1 MNLVY
6 LCGSI
11 IPSRAAN
18 SVHVMKMCQALA
30 RNGHS
35 VTLLAPMKRGE
46 YESGVDD
53 VFDFYDVE
61 RIFELRKLP
70 CPRIKGRSIIYAVAA
85 AWAVQKLRPDLVFG
99 RYVHGCALTAWM
111 GYPTIF
117 ECHQPIW
124 EIGTIHHGFF
134 ELLRRGTAFQKF
146 VVISEALKEIYMEEK
161 DMSPSQII
169 VAHDAADD
177 PGNVD
182 KPAVLSGAREEAL
195 QVGYVGNL
203 YSGKGMSVIAEVAP
217 RMPDLDFHVLGGA
230 EDDIAEW
237 KQRVEAENV
246 IFHGFVNQS
255 EVPRYME
262 ALDVCLLPNQ
272 RTVAVYGSG
281 EADIGRYTSPLKMF
295 EYMSH
300 GKPIIASDLPV
311 LREVLTD
318 GKNAVL
324 CNPEDSTEWIRAL
337 RQLNDDSSRRCRL
350 GEQARRDFEAEYTWS
365 ARAKRILTAAS
376 SSSNFSSSPMAASDA
391 IS

>member
-1 MNLVY
+1 
-6 LCGSI
+6 
-11 IPSRAAN
+11 
-18 SVHVMKMCQALA
+18 MKMCQALA

-35 VTLLAPMKRGE
+35 VTLLVPTKRGE
-46 YESGVDD
+46 YEPGVDD

-61 RIFELRKLP
+61 RIFELQKLP

-124 EIGTIHHGFF
+124 EIGRIHHAFF
-134 ELLRRGTAFQKF
+134 ELLRRGAGFQKF
-146 VVISEALKEIYMEEK
+146 VVISQALKDIYLEEK
-161 DMSPSQII
+161 DMAPSQIV

-177 PGNVD
+177 PGRVD
-182 KPAVLSGAREEAL
+182 DSAELTGAREEAL
-195 QVGYVGNL
+195 QIGYVGNL
-203 YSGKGMSVIAEVAP
+203 YTGKGMSVIAEVAP
-217 RMPDLDFHVLGGA
+217 RMPALDFHVVGGA

-262 ALDVCLLPNQ
+262 ALDICLLPNQ
-272 RTVAVYGSG
+272 RTVAVYGS
-281 EADIGRYTSPLKMF
+281 EDSDIGRYTSPLKMF

-318 GKNAVL
+318 DKNAML
-324 CNPEDSTEWIRAL
+324 CDPDDPEGWKRAL
-337 RQLNDDSSRRCRL
+337 RHLEKNTSLRQRL
-350 GEQARRDFEAEYTWS
+350 GKQARSDFEECYTWR
-365 ARAKRILTAAS
+365 ARAQHILESVVS
-376 SSSNFSSSPMAASDA
+376 STVQTSSPVASD
-391 IS
+391 SL

>member
-30 RNGHS
+30 RHGHS
-35 VTLLAPMKRGE
+35 VTLLAPTKRGE
-46 YESGVDD
+46 YEPDVDD

-70 CPRIKGRSIIYAVAA
+70 CPRIKGRSIIYAVAT
-85 AWAVQKLRPDLVFG
+85 AWTVQNIRPDLVFG

-124 EIGTIHHGFF
+124 EIGRIHQAFF
-134 ELLRRGTAFQKF
+134 ELLRRGTEFQKF
-146 VVISEALKEIYMEEK
+146 VVISDALKEIYLEKK

-177 PGNVD
+177 PGSIGN
-182 KPAVLSGAREEAL
+182 PAVLSSAREGAL

-203 YSGKGMSVIAEVAP
+203 YFGKGMSVIAEVAP
-217 RMPDLDFHVLGGA
+217 RMPDLDFHVVGGA

-237 KQRVEAENV
+237 KQRVTTENV

-272 RTVAVYGSG
+272 RTVSVFGSG
-281 EADIGRYTSPLKMF
+281 DADIGRYTSPLKMF

-300 GKPIIASDLPV
+300 GKPIIASDLSV
-311 LREVLTD
+311 LREVLTH
-318 GKNAVL
+318 GKNALL
-324 CNPEDSTEWIRAL
+324 CDPQDPDAWKNAL
-337 RQLNDDSSRRCRL
+337 RRLENDTSCRRYL
-350 GEQARRDFEAEYTWS
+350 GQQAQRDFKRHYTWR
-365 ARAKRILTAAS
+365 ARAQRILESVA
-376 SSSNFSSSPMAASDA
+376 FS
-391 IS
+391 

>member
-1 MNLVY
+1 MNISY

-30 RNGHS
+30 RDGHS
-35 VTLLAPMKRGE
+35 VTLLAPTKRGE
-46 YESGVDD
+46 YESDVDD

-61 RIFELRKLP
+61 RIFEVRKLP
-70 CPRIKGRSIIYAVAA
+70 CPRVKGRSIIYAVAT
-85 AWAVQKLRPDLVFG
+85 AWTVQNIRPDLVFG
-99 RYVHGCALTAWM
+99 RYVHGCALAAWM

-124 EIGTIHHGFF
+124 EIGRIHQAFF
-134 ELLRRGTAFQKF
+134 ELLRRGTEFQKF
-146 VVISEALKEIYMEEK
+146 VVISEALKEIYLEKK

-177 PGNVD
+177 PGSIGN
-182 KPAVLSGAREEAL
+182 PAELSGAREKAL

-217 RMPDLDFHVLGGA
+217 RMPDLDFHVVGGA

-237 KQRVEAENV
+237 KQRVTTKNV

-272 RTVAVYGSG
+272 RTVSVFGSG
-281 EADIGRYTSPLKMF
+281 DADIGRYTSPLKMF

-324 CNPEDSTEWIRAL
+324 CGPEDAAEWVRAL
-337 RQLNDDSSRRCRL
+337 RQLNNDTSKRRRL

-365 ARAKRILTAAS
+365 ARAERILESVA
-376 SSSNFSSSPMAASDA
+376 FL
-391 IS
+391 

>member
-35 VTLLAPMKRGE
+35 VTLLAPTKRGE
-46 YESGVDD
+46 YEPGVDD

-134 ELLRRGTAFQKF
+134 ELLRKGASFQKF
-146 VVISEALKEIYMEEK
+146 IVISAALKEIYLEKK
-161 DMSPSQII
+161 DMAPSQII

-182 KPAVLSGAREEAL
+182 NPVVLSGAREKVL
-195 QVGYVGNL
+195 QIGYVGNL

-217 RMPDLDFHVLGGA
+217 SMPDLDFHVVGGA

-246 IFHGFVNQS
+246 IFHGFVDQS
-255 EVPRYME
+255 EVPRYMT

-281 EADIGRYTSPLKMF
+281 DADIGRYTSPLKMF

-300 GKPIIASDLPV
+300 GKPIVASDLPV
-311 LREVLTD
+311 LREVLHD
-318 GKNAVL
+318 GENALL
-324 CNPEDSTEWIRAL
+324 CDPEDPSAWVEAL
-337 RQLNDDSSRRCRL
+337 CRL
-350 GEQARRDFEAEYTWS
+350 DEDEGLRHELGDRARRDFKGRYTWESRAEYVLKE
-365 ARAKRILTAAS
+365 ART
-376 SSSNFSSSPMAASDA
+376 
-391 IS
+391 ISERNSE